1 MGGGCIMLF
10 LTIITD
16 QNVKDQLES
25 LYVMYKRDLYVT
37 AFSILKDQST
47 AEDIVHDAILK
58 AACNLEKFSE
68 IKCNKTRVYLVIIVK
83 NLCIDYLRRN
93 KKVMPFDYEL
103 LKNTLLDHDDLLEEQ
118 MIKMDITRE
127 MEAYLNE
134 LNPSYAQVIML
145 RFYHGLT
152 VLEIAK
158 ILEITEG
165 NVRVRLNRA
174 LNAMKVLINEGGAS
188 DEIDIAK

>member
-1 MGGGCIMLF
+1 MLF

-16 QNVKDQLES
+16 QNVKDQLEL

-58 AACNLEKFSE
+58 AAGNLEKFSE
-68 IKCNKTRVYLVIIVK
+68 IKCNKTRAYLVIIVK

-93 KKVMPFDYEL
+93 KKVVPFDYEL
-103 LKNTLLDHDDLLEEQ
+103 LKNTLPDHDDLLDEQ

-127 MEAYLNE
+127 MEEYLNE
-134 LNPSYAQVIML
+134 LHPSYAQVIML

-165 NVRVRLNRA
+165 NVRARLNRA